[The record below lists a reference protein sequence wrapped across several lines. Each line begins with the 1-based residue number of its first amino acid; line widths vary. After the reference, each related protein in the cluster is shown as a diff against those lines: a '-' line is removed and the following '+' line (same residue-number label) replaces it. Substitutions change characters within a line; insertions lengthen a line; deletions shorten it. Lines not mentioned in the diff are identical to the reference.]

1 MVVSN
6 DSASHDPPPQ
16 GFAVRAMR
24 RWMAGAGMLILLL
37 ASIPAAD
44 AQSRA
49 PTPEG
54 QSRTEAA
61 KAAEEALVAGIL
73 AMRHDN
79 LLLAERFFH
88 QALGADEGGSR
99 VRDKATEELSYRLP
113 LKRVERHLES
123 EEWEQAERLLED
135 LRERHR
141 SDQQKARQL
150 DHLLARLRDG
160 ALHPDAVGA
169 QAGDRRAVVRDIER
183 TLEAFVED
191 NGRYPSGYEELNE
204 ILPSGEPPLIDYE
217 IVHYTGNSRAYGLTL
232 RNTVNPENLLTVQST
247 GLIE

>member
-1 MVVSN
+1 
-6 DSASHDPPPQ
+6 
-16 GFAVRAMR
+16 
-24 RWMAGAGMLILLL
+24 MLILLL
-37 ASIPAAD
+37 ACIPAVD

-49 PTPEG
+49 SAPDG
-54 QSRTEAA
+54 QSRAEAA
-61 KAAEEALVAGIL
+61 KGAEEALVAGIL

-79 LLLAERFFH
+79 LLLAERLFQ

-99 VRDKATEELSYRLP
+99 IRDKATEELSYSLP

-141 SDQQKARQL
+141 SDQQKARHL
-150 DHLLARLRDG
+150 DHLLARLCDG
-160 ALHPDAVGA
+160 ALHPDAVRA
-169 QAGDRRAVVRDIER
+169 QTGDRRAVVRGIER
-183 TLEAFVED
+183 ALEAFVEE
-191 NGRYPSGYEELNE
+191 NGRYPSGYQELNE

-217 IVHYTGNSRAYGLTL
+217 IVHYTGNSRGYGLTL
-232 RNTVNPENLLTVQST
+232 RDTANPENRLTVQST

>member
-6 DSASHDPPPQ
+6 DSALHGPQPPR
-16 GFAVRAMR
+16 FAAPAMR
-24 RWMAGAGMLILLL
+24 RWMTGAGMLVLLL
-37 ASIPAAD
+37 ACIPAAD

-49 PTPEG
+49 SAPDG
-54 QSRTEAA
+54 QSSAEAA

-79 LLLAERFFH
+79 LLLAERLFR
-88 QALGADEGGSR
+88 QALGSDEGGGR

-141 SDQQKARQL
+141 SDQQKTRHL

-160 ALHPDAVGA
+160 ALHPDAVAA
-169 QAGDRRAVVRDIER
+169 QTGDRRAVVRAIER
-183 TLEAFVED
+183 TLEAFRED
-191 NGRYPSGYEELNE
+191 NGRYPAGYEELNE
-204 ILPSGEPPLIDYE
+204 ILPSGEPPLINYE
-217 IVHYTGNSRAYGLTL
+217 IVHYTGNRRAYGLTL
-232 RNTVNPENLLTVQST
+232 RNTVDPENQLTVQST
-247 GLIE
+247 GLVE

>member
-1 MVVSN
+1 MEVSN
-6 DSASHDPPPQ
+6 YPAPHGRSPQ
-16 GFAVRAMR
+16 GFAAPAMR
-24 RWMAGAGMLILLL
+24 RWVTGAGILILLL
-37 ASIPAAD
+37 ICIPAAD

-49 PTPEG
+49 PTPDG
-54 QSRTEAA
+54 QSGSEAA

-79 LLLAERFFH
+79 LLLAERLFH
-88 QALGADEGGSR
+88 QALGADEGGGH

-135 LRERHR
+135 LRERHQ
-141 SDQQKARQL
+141 SDQQKARHL

-169 QAGDRRAVVRDIER
+169 QTGDRRAVVRSIER
-183 TLEAFVED
+183 TLEGFLED
-191 NGRYPSGYEELNE
+191 NGRYPSGYEEINE
-204 ILPSGEPPLIDYE
+204 ILPSGEPPLIEYE

-232 RNTVNPENLLTVQST
+232 RNTVNPENQLTVQST